1 MISYFD
7 AHCDTIWRCMETGPV
22 ADYGETEQEQR
33 AFFKTGGGLRQNCG
47 HVDLLRDRGFA
58 RRGQFFAL
66 YDDVKR
72 LPEGTA
78 WQRCCEMHDWFLRE
92 LAENG
97 DMAVLCRSGAEAD
110 AAAESGRTAA
120 FLSVEGAD
128 LLDCDTEKLRQAAA
142 WGVRLVNPVWN
153 NANALKMCIR
163 DSRKGVAVGE
173 DILRLLGLLSRE
185 IRFAGGHVLR
195 QHLLQLGDVVG
206 IVQPPHGHCTE
217 ACVGQLLK
225 KFPVYLIVH
234 VVASFFPAFPFCCG
248 YYRPLAA
255 VCQGPVKKKSTVLC
269 EWCRCLPKCEKCA

>member
-78 WQRCCEMHDWFLRE
+78 WQRCCEMHDWFLQE

-97 DMAVLCRSGAEAD
+97 DMAVLCRSGAEIR
-110 AAAESGRTAA
+110 AAAENGNG
-120 FLSVEGAD
+120 FCSVHA
-128 LLDCDTEKLRQAAA
+128 
-142 WGVRLVNPVWN
+142 P
-153 NANALKMCIR
+153 
-163 DSRKGVAVGE
+163 
-173 DILRLLGLLSRE
+173 
-185 IRFAGGHVLR
+185 
-195 QHLLQLGDVVG
+195 
-206 IVQPPHGHCTE
+206 
-217 ACVGQLLK
+217 
-225 KFPVYLIVH
+225 
-234 VVASFFPAFPFCCG
+234 
-248 YYRPLAA
+248 
-255 VCQGPVKKKSTVLC
+255 
-269 EWCRCLPKCEKCA
+269 

>member
-110 AAAESGRTAA
+110 AAAESGRRRHSSAWRARICWTATPR
-120 FLSVEGAD
+120 SCVRRRRGA
-128 LLDCDTEKLRQAAA
+128 
-142 WGVRLVNPVWN
+142 
-153 NANALKMCIR
+153 
-163 DSRKGVAVGE
+163 
-173 DILRLLGLLSRE
+173 
-185 IRFAGGHVLR
+185 
-195 QHLLQLGDVVG
+195 
-206 IVQPPHGHCTE
+206 
-217 ACVGQLLK
+217 
-225 KFPVYLIVH
+225 
-234 VVASFFPAFPFCCG
+234 CG
-248 YYRPLAA
+248 
-255 VCQGPVKKKSTVLC
+255 
-269 EWCRCLPKCEKCA
+269 W

>member
-142 WGVRLVNPVWN
+142 WGVRQRV
-153 NANALKMCIR
+153 
-163 DSRKGVAVGE
+163 
-173 DILRLLGLLSRE
+173 
-185 IRFAGGHVLR
+185 
-195 QHLLQLGDVVG
+195 QHLFRPVSGK
-206 IVQPPHGHCTE
+206 
-217 ACVGQLLK
+217 GQ
-225 KFPVYLIVH
+225 
-234 VVASFFPAFPFCCG
+234 
-248 YYRPLAA
+248 
-255 VCQGPVKKKSTVLC
+255 
-269 EWCRCLPKCEKCA
+269 

>member
-97 DMAVLCRSGAEAD
+97 RKAAD
-110 AAAESGRTAA
+110 TDARGYGHHRRQHGRQIRGYEDGGTERAAA
-120 FLSVEGAD
+120 
-128 LLDCDTEKLRQAAA
+128 
-142 WGVRLVNPVWN
+142 
-153 NANALKMCIR
+153 
-163 DSRKGVAVGE
+163 
-173 DILRLLGLLSRE
+173 
-185 IRFAGGHVLR
+185 AGGLPGV
-195 QHLLQLGDVVG
+195 
-206 IVQPPHGHCTE
+206 C
-217 ACVGQLLK
+217 K
-225 KFPVYLIVH
+225 KSPY
-234 VVASFFPAFPFCCG
+234 
-248 YYRPLAA
+248 AA
-255 VCQGPVKKKSTVLC
+255 VPQREDAL
-269 EWCRCLPKCEKCA
+269 

>member
-78 WQRCCEMHDWFLRE
+78 WQRCCEMHDWFLQE

-97 DMAVLCRSGAEAD
+97 DMAA
-110 AAAESGRTAA
+110 
-120 FLSVEGAD
+120 
-128 LLDCDTEKLRQAAA
+128 Q
-142 WGVRLVNPVWN
+142 
-153 NANALKMCIR
+153 
-163 DSRKGVAVGE
+163 
-173 DILRLLGLLSRE
+173 
-185 IRFAGGHVLR
+185 
-195 QHLLQLGDVVG
+195 
-206 IVQPPHGHCTE
+206 
-217 ACVGQLLK
+217 
-225 KFPVYLIVH
+225 
-234 VVASFFPAFPFCCG
+234 
-248 YYRPLAA
+248 
-255 VCQGPVKKKSTVLC
+255 
-269 EWCRCLPKCEKCA
+269 

>member
-1 MISYFD
+1 
-7 AHCDTIWRCMETGPV
+7 METGPV
-22 ADYGETEQEQR
+22 ADYGETEQKQR

-153 NANALKMCIR
+153 NANALSGSCADDPDRGLSAQGAEDVPQLYEALEKQGYG
-163 DSRKGVAVGE
+163 KALLE
-173 DILRLLGLLSRE
+173 DIFWNNLRRLL
-185 IRFAGGHVLR
+185 
-195 QHLLQLGDVVG
+195 
-206 IVQPPHGHCTE
+206 
-217 ACVGQLLK
+217 
-225 KFPVYLIVH
+225 
-234 VVASFFPAFPFCCG
+234 
-248 YYRPLAA
+248 
-255 VCQGPVKKKSTVLC
+255 
-269 EWCRCLPKCEKCA
+269 

>member
-153 NANALKMCIR
+153 NANALSGSCADDPDRGLSARGRGFIR
-163 DSRKGVAVGE
+163 EMERLGIYADVSHLSDPGFWELYRMTERPIVASHSNARTLCSQRRRGGTQPVP
-173 DILRLLGLLSRE
+173 RLCGR
-185 IRFAGGHVLR
+185 RVHGRAGGPCGALPAS
-195 QHLLQLGDVVG
+195 GWGKD
-206 IVQPPHGHCTE
+206 
-217 ACVGQLLK
+217 
-225 KFPVYLIVH
+225 PVHRRGSGRL
-234 VVASFFPAFPFCCG
+234 
-248 YYRPLAA
+248 
-255 VCQGPVKKKSTVLC
+255 
-269 EWCRCLPKCEKCA
+269 

>member
-78 WQRCCEMHDWFLRE
+78 WQRCCEMHDWFLQE

-120 FLSVEGAD
+120 VLSGEGAE
-128 LLDCDTEKLRQAAA
+128 LLACDSESRRQAAA
-142 WGVRLVNPVWN
+142 RSRLQENAVW
-153 NANALKMCIR
+153 
-163 DSRKGVAVGE
+163 
-173 DILRLLGLLSRE
+173 
-185 IRFAGGHVLR
+185 
-195 QHLLQLGDVVG
+195 
-206 IVQPPHGHCTE
+206 
-217 ACVGQLLK
+217 
-225 KFPVYLIVH
+225 
-234 VVASFFPAFPFCCG
+234 
-248 YYRPLAA
+248 
-255 VCQGPVKKKSTVLC
+255 
-269 EWCRCLPKCEKCA
+269 